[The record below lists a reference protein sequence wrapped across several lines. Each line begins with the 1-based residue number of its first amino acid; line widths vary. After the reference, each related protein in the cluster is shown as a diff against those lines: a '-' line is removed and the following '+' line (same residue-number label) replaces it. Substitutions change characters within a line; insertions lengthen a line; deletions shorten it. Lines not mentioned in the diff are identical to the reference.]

1 MAINLAEVVGNLAL
15 AWGAGSLIG
24 LERTYNG
31 RVAGFRTHGLVS
43 LAAAVAM
50 VLGYLP
56 VLQPGGYPPGTVL
69 LDPTRI
75 SQGVMTGVGFLG
87 AGVIFKEGATVQGL
101 TTAASIWATAAIG
114 QTFGM
119 GLWQPAVFA
128 TLIVLVIL
136 IVQRRIEGLLPSR
149 ALGLATL
156 RFEAD
161 KAPSEAELN
170 HLLGDHKVFLENFSY
185 AVSDGG
191 RVIEYRADINAP
203 RKSGFGAVAHRL
215 RTAPGL
221 IELNLDRISK

>member
-1 MAINLAEVVGNLAL
+1 MTEQIGEVVANLAL

-31 RVAGFRTHGLVS
+31 RVAGFRTHGLVC

-50 VLGYLP
+50 ALAYLP
-56 VLQPGGYPPGTVL
+56 VLRPGSFPPGAVL
-69 LDPTRI
+69 LDPSRI

-119 GLWQPAVFA
+119 GLWAPAVFA
-128 TLIVLVIL
+128 TVLVLVIL
-136 IVQRRIEGLLPSR
+136 IVQRRIEGLVPSR
-149 ALGLATL
+149 ALGLASL

-170 HLLGDHKVFLENFSY
+170 ALLGDPRIYLENFSY
-185 AVSDGG
+185 AVSEGG
-191 RVIEYRADINAP
+191 RVIEYRADLSTP

-215 RTAPGL
+215 RAAPGL
-221 IELNLDRISK
+221 IEFNLDRISK